1 MMSTGTATDT
11 PLRADEPETSVP
23 PLLAI
28 EGLRIGFPSLEGIV
42 LAANDVNLTVGQG
55 EVLGLVGESGSGKS
69 VTCRA
74 IVGMVP
80 HPGAVLGGRIDYD
93 GRNVLE
99 FNRAEMRQ
107 LRARRIAMIFQ
118 DPASALNPVFTIGH
132 QISEVL
138 RLSTGLGRGAARA
151 RSVELL
157 ERVGIPAPD
166 RRMSA
171 YPHEMSGGMRQRV
184 MIAMALAGEPRL
196 LLADEPTTALDVT
209 IQDQVLRLLEDLR
222 RERNM
227 SMILVSHDMGVIG
240 TAADRVAVMYAGRI
254 VEVAPTDVLFSR
266 PDHPY
271 TRALIDAMPQL
282 LGADRSDLRTIP
294 GQPPDLLKLPEG
306 CPFAPRCPLARDECA
321 EVSMELTAVSPT
333 QLSACPFARD
343 GV

>member
-1 MMSTGTATDT
+1 M
-11 PLRADEPETSVP
+11 RAETSRRAGGPTSVP
-23 PLLAI
+23 DPLLTI
-28 EGLRIGFPSLEGIV
+28 EGLRIGFPSLAGIA
-42 LAANDVNLTVGQG
+42 LAANDACLTVGHG

-99 FNRAEMRQ
+99 LDKAEMRE
-107 LRARRIAMIFQ
+107 LRAREIAMIFQ
-118 DPASALNPVFTIGH
+118 DPASALNPVFRIGH

-138 RLSTGLGRGAARA
+138 RLNAGLSRTAARA
-151 RSVELL
+151 RSIELL
-157 ERVGIPAPD
+157 ERVGLPAPE
-166 RRMSA
+166 RRMAA
-171 YPHEMSGGMRQRV
+171 YPHELSGGMRQRV

-209 IQDQVLRLLEDLR
+209 IQDQVLRLLADLR

-240 TAADRVAVMYAGRI
+240 TVADRVAVMYAGRI
-254 VEVAPTDVLFSR
+254 VEVAPVDVLFKR

-282 LGADRSDLRTIP
+282 LPEDRAGLRTIP
-294 GQPPDLLKLPEG
+294 GQPPDLLKLGSG
-306 CPFAPRCPLARDECA
+306 CPFAPRCSLARDECS
-321 EVSMELTAVSPT
+321 EVSMELTAVSPA
-333 QLSACPFARD
+333 QFSACPFARSET
-343 GV
+343 

>member
-1 MMSTGTATDT
+1 MMSAEVAPHAGGPGTSA
-11 PLRADEPETSVP
+11 P
-23 PLLAI
+23 PLLTV

-42 LAANDVNLTVGQG
+42 LAANDAHLTVGEG

-80 HPGAVLGGRIDYD
+80 HPGAVLGGRIDYG

-99 FNRAEMRQ
+99 FSKSEMRA
-107 LRARRIAMIFQ
+107 LRAREIAMIFQ

-138 RLSTGLGRGAARA
+138 RLNAGLSRAAARA
-151 RSVELL
+151 RSIELL
-157 ERVGIPAPD
+157 ERVGIPAPG

-254 VEVAPTDVLFSR
+254 VEVAPTDVLFSS

-271 TRALIDAMPQL
+271 TRALIEAMPQL
-282 LGADRSDLRTIP
+282 EPEDRSELRTIP

-321 EVSMELTAVSPT
+321 DVSMELTAVSPA
-333 QLSACPFARD
+333 QLSACPFARR
-343 GV
+343 GS

>member
-1 MMSTGTATDT
+1 MSTDTAHRTVR
-11 PLRADEPETSVP
+11 PGSQAP
-23 PLLAI
+23 PLLSI
-28 EGLRIGFPSLEGIV
+28 EGLRVGFPSLEGIV
-42 LAANDVNLTVGQG
+42 LAANDVHLTVGPG

-80 HPGAVLGGRIDYD
+80 HPGAVLGGRIEYG

-99 FNRAEMRQ
+99 FNRAEMRE
-107 LRARRIAMIFQ
+107 LRAREVAMIFQ

-138 RLSTGLGRGAARA
+138 RLNAGLSRAAARA
-151 RSVELL
+151 RSIELL

-171 YPHEMSGGMRQRV
+171 YPHELSGGMRQRV

-240 TAADRVAVMYAGRI
+240 TTAHRVAVMYAGRI
-254 VEVAPTDVLFSR
+254 VEVAPVDVLFSS

-282 LGADRSDLRTIP
+282 MPEEGSALRTIP
-294 GQPPDLLKLPEG
+294 GQPPDLLELGSG
-306 CPFAPRCPLARDECA
+306 CPFAPRCPLARDECS
-321 EVSMELTAVSPT
+321 EVSMELTPVSPT
-333 QLSACPFARD
+333 QFSACPFARTET
-343 GV
+343 

>member
-1 MMSTGTATDT
+1 MSTDTAHRTVR
-11 PLRADEPETSVP
+11 PGSPAP
-23 PLLAI
+23 PLLSI
-28 EGLRIGFPSLEGIV
+28 EGLRVGFPSLEGIV
-42 LAANDVNLTVGQG
+42 LAANDVHLTVGPG

-80 HPGAVLGGRIDYD
+80 HPGAVLGGRIEYG

-99 FNRAEMRQ
+99 FNRAEMRE
-107 LRARRIAMIFQ
+107 LRAREIAMIFQ

-138 RLSTGLGRGAARA
+138 RLNAGLSRAAARA
-151 RSVELL
+151 RSIELL

-171 YPHEMSGGMRQRV
+171 YPHELSGGMRQRV

-240 TAADRVAVMYAGRI
+240 TTAHRVAVMYAGRI
-254 VEVAPTDVLFSR
+254 VEVAPVDVLFSS

-282 LGADRSDLRTIP
+282 MPEEGSALRTIP
-294 GQPPDLLKLPEG
+294 GQPPDLLELGSG
-306 CPFAPRCPLARDECA
+306 CPFAPRCPLARDECS
-321 EVSMELTAVSPT
+321 EVSMELTPVSPT
-333 QLSACPFARD
+333 QFSACPFARTET
-343 GV
+343 